1 MPENY
6 PIVQLIFID
15 NDKQFLCAADPLQN
29 TAAIVLRDQQTFDL
43 KGNSAGFNTITGD
56 GKYLIHCKKVRG
68 ELEILNVNTLDKE
81 NSVIPENIA
90 PLTKGG
96 DPAFVFPLEASN
108 TIAILDTKGNFY
120 LLHLPRDAK
129 KYQKETVFMPV
140 N

>member
-1 MPENY
+1 MPS
-6 PIVQLIFID
+6 L
-15 NDKQFLCAADPLQN
+15 
-29 TAAIVLRDQQTFDL
+29 
-43 KGNSAGFNTITGD
+43 
-56 GKYLIHCKKVRG
+56 
-68 ELEILNVNTLDKE
+68 NTLDKE